1 MPQSD
6 AKVPKKL
13 GWCRNCLKV
22 VAKLSKIVA
31 KVPKNVVKVVRKCL
45 THRGAAGT
53 MTCLNA
59 PKVGTAA
66 PPRVKHFCNTFITI
80 SAPLA
85 AILLHFSA
93 LSQNFATIVFLKL
106 MFSNQCKL
114 GSRIRSEIWDRD

>member
-1 MPQSD
+1 M
-6 AKVPKKL
+6 
-13 GWCRNCLKV
+13 
-22 VAKLSKIVA
+22 SKIVA

-59 PKVGTAA
+59 PKVGTTA

-80 SAPLA
+80 SAPFA
-85 AILLHFSA
+85 ALFGTFAKIFGT
-93 LSQNFATIVFLKL
+93 FATIVFLKL

-114 GSRIRSEIWDRD
+114 GTQTRESDWEANLGSGVKSRIGTEI